1 MVMGRNTQL
10 VNGDPPVARRVIITF
25 MTDDAGAEPVD
36 G

>member
-10 VNGDPPVARRVIITF
+10 VNGDPPVPRRVIITF
-25 MTDDAGAEPVD
+25 MTDAEPVD